1 MPSKPIAWDAKD
13 GLLNSGQIT
22 CIWNGFTIESREND
36 YAFTSAYMENRQ
48 VVVVKADSP
57 VKTLADLAQKNV
69 ITQADST
76 AYHLLSQGGAQESLG
91 ATFAQLQTIGE
102 YNTAFMMLESGAV
115 DAIAADY
122 PVATFN
128 IGDKKSSYRILDES
142 LSSEHYGVG
151 FAKGA
156 TGSDLGDHM
165 GKRVYLGMSGGVDSA
180 LSAALLLE
188 QGYDVHAVY
197 MRNWSRDLPG
207 FKCTWADDLAD
218 AERVC
223 VTLGIDL
230 AVWDCEREYKETVVD
245 YLVDAYARGYTPNPD
260 VMCNQTVKFGT
271 FAERAFAEG
280 ADFVATGHYARR
292 TTDDAGAAHLLRAA
306 DEHKDQTYFLWRVAA
321 DTFARTIFPVGDIAS
336 KAEVRRMCAERGLG
350 VERKPD
356 SDGICFIG
364 PVGIRTFLLD
374 TLDRRAGDVVEWETG
389 RVLGRHDGAFLFTVG
404 QRKGLNLGGGPARY
418 VVSTD
423 VEKNVVY
430 VTADRDCPALWC
442 TSMELSDAR
451 WIGGAERASE
461 LEGRDLLVRTR
472 HTGELAPAR
481 VTVLDDVDAAPASR
495 VRIDFA
501 EPRRTVAP
509 GQSAVVYDGL
519 ECLGGGIIE
528 RDDSGGRR

>member
-1 MPSKPIAWDAKD
+1 
-13 GLLNSGQIT
+13 
-22 CIWNGFTIESREND
+22 
-36 YAFTSAYMENRQ
+36 
-48 VVVVKADSP
+48 
-57 VKTLADLAQKNV
+57 
-69 ITQADST
+69 
-76 AYHLLSQGGAQESLG
+76 
-91 ATFAQLQTIGE
+91 
-102 YNTAFMMLESGAV
+102 
-115 DAIAADY
+115 
-122 PVATFN
+122 
-128 IGDKKSSYRILDES
+128 
-142 LSSEHYGVG
+142 
-151 FAKGA
+151 
-156 TGSDLGDHM
+156 M

-374 TLDRRAGDVVEWETG
+374 TLERRAGDVVEWETG

-404 QRKGLNLGGGPARY
+404 QRKGLNIGGGPARY

-481 VTVLDDVDAAPASR
+481 VTVLDDTDAAPASR

-528 RDDSGGRR
+528 RSSGDGAR